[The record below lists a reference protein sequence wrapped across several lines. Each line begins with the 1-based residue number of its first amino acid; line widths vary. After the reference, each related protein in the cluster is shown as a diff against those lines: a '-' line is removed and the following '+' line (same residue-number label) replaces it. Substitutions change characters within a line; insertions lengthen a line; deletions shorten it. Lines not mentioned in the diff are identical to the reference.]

1 MELQLGNVQETMLI
15 PLACRANESLRGN
28 ARIYDDMA
36 VDIAKQL
43 RLDLQKYD
51 AFLSHEGVISRT
63 ILFDRTVKAY
73 LKKYPD
79 AVCVNLGCGLDA
91 RFTRVDNG
99 TLTWYDLDLPDALS
113 VKRHFF
119 QETDRYHMLAGSIL
133 EPNWTK
139 EIPKDKTAI
148 FIAEGLFMYFT
159 LEQIRQILTS
169 ISNAFSNFAILVETN
184 HPFMVNQGKHHDTVK
199 KTKAEFLSGTRSGK
213 ELETLCPSIKMIS
226 ETSFNEI
233 MKHNSLRGWLFG
245 TLPGLRN
252 FNDRLAVYE
261 SLHFGA

>member
-15 PLACRANESLRGN
+15 PLACRANESLRKN

-36 VDIAKQL
+36 VAIAKQL
-43 RLDLQKYD
+43 HLDLQKYD

-63 ILFDRTVKAY
+63 ILFDRTLKSY
-73 LKKYPD
+73 LEQYPD

-91 RFTRVDNG
+91 RFMRVDNG
-99 TLTWYDLDLPDALS
+99 KLTWYDLDLPDALS
-113 VKRHFF
+113 VKKRFF
-119 QETDRYHMLAGSIL
+119 QETDRYHMLAGSVLDPDWI
-133 EPNWTK
+133 K
-139 EIPKDKTAI
+139 ELPKNNVTI

-169 ISNAFSNFAILVETN
+169 ISSAFPAFAILIETN

-199 KTKAEFLSGTRSGK
+199 KTNAEFRSGTKSGK
-213 ELETLCPSIKMIS
+213 ELEALCPSIKMVS

-233 MKHNSLRGWLFG
+233 MKHDSLRGWLFG
-245 TLPGLRN
+245 TIPGLRN

-261 SLHFGA
+261 SPGFGA